1 MGDDLQLMEIG
12 RRSVLTLPL
21 GALAMP
27 ALAQAADETLPSWPP
42 AEHFALW
49 PGRPPGSPDRLPQP
63 RPEIT
68 GKPGEYRDLALR
80 GVAQPMVG
88 VFRPAQPDGRAVL
101 IAPGGG
107 YEFTSQRNEG
117 LDIAATLNR
126 AGITGFVLSYR
137 LPGEGWRDRANT
149 PLADAQRAMRLI
161 RANAARYAVDP
172 ARLGVIGF
180 SAGGHLAGSLATQ
193 HAATVYQPIDAA
205 DRQSAR
211 PDFAGLIYAVSNVD
225 PGRSHGG
232 SRDKL
237 LGPSPDPAMQV
248 RYAVERNIRTDTP
261 PLFLLH
267 TEDDTVVPVQN
278 SLNSFAAA
286 RAAKVPVVGMFLPH
300 GGHGFG
306 VRLPASEPASQWPE
320 VFARWAGNPA

>member
-1 MGDDLQLMEIG
+1 MGVDFQLMEIG
-12 RRSVLTLPL
+12 RRTVLALPL

-27 ALAQAADETLPSWPP
+27 ALAQVTGEALPSWPP

-49 PGRPPGSPDRLPQP
+49 PGRPPGSPERLPPP
-63 RPEIT
+63 RPLIT
-68 GKPGEYRDLALR
+68 GKLGEYRDLHLR

-88 VFRPAQPDGRAVL
+88 VFRPAKPDGRAVL

-117 LDIAATLNR
+117 MDIAATLNR

-137 LPGEGWRDRANT
+137 LPGEGWRDRANV

-193 HAATVYQPIDAA
+193 HAVTVYQQVDVA
-205 DRQSAR
+205 DQQSAR
-211 PDFAGLIYAVSNVD
+211 PDFAGLMYAVSNVD
-225 PGRSHGG
+225 PGRSHAG
-232 SRDKL
+232 SREKL
-237 LGPSPDPAMQV
+237 LGPAPDPAMQA
-248 RYAVERNIRTDTP
+248 RYAVERNIRPDTP

-278 SLNSFAAA
+278 SIDSFAAA
-286 RAAKVPVVGMFLPH
+286 RAAKIPVVGLFLPR

-306 VRLPASEPASQWPE
+306 VRLPAANPASQWPE
-320 VFARWAGNPA
+320 VFARWTANPA